1 MNSSDFSSLYD
12 FYQKKEQKAIFQMR
26 TNINNHFKDKLLG
39 CIPIII
45 KPKPKQMATIKS
57 RSRSLRYER

>member
-1 MNSSDFSSLYD
+1 MNSSDFSNLYD

-45 KPKPKQMATIKS
+45 KPKPKQILWKKSQIDITIG
-57 RSRSLRYER
+57 